1 MSRAKR
7 WALISGVLCLVTWT
21 IVAAIA
27 LIPAAQDIQDALGK
41 WLKALAATPAII
53 TVIGFWVLG
62 ASGGPPD
69 GTWGSNPG
77 GYPNG
82 MDL

>member
-7 WALISGVLCLVTWT
+7 WALISGALCLVTW
-21 IVAAIA
+21 IFIAGIA
-27 LIPAAQDIQDALGK
+27 LIPAAQNIQDALDK
-41 WLKALAATPAII
+41 WIKALAAAPAII

-82 MDL
+82 IDL

>member
-7 WALISGVLCLVTWT
+7 WAFISGGLCLVTW
-21 IVAAIA
+21 IAVAAIA
-27 LIPAAQDIQDALGK
+27 LLPAAQDTQEALGK
-41 WLKALAATPAII
+41 WLKALAAAPAII
-53 TVIGFWVLG
+53 TVIGFWVIG

-77 GYPNG
+77 SSPNG
-82 MDL
+82 IDL